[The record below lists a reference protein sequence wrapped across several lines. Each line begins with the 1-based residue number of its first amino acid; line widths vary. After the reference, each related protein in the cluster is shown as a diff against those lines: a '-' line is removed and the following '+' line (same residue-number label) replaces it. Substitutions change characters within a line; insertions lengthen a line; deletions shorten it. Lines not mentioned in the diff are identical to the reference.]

1 MAENEKQNNHS
12 SATFVEGRGGGQGKP
27 RTPSG
32 QRQPWQPPENPTT
45 ATSPRM
51 SVNNH
56 QPLRT
61 NAREG
66 EQTKIHESS
75 SVPAMNRYNTRFEVK
90 LLGHGDPQPELQVLK
105 ESPFLQEI
113 FDNTPIFRNRPC
125 EGQRGPRH
133 EPDIDRVVG
142 FIVPGTTHYRDD
154 GLHGLGIY
162 ATAEVLRPETMRLC
176 SLMQTPFGLDI
187 TADESDTPPNITVIS
202 IDLVVNPRGTGKIIG
217 IRNHI

>member
-1 MAENEKQNNHS
+1 MVENDKQKNHS
-12 SATFVEGRGGGQGKP
+12 NATFVEGRGGGQGKP

-32 QRQPWQPPENPTT
+32 QRQPWQPPENPTI
-45 ATSPRM
+45 AANPRI

-56 QPLRT
+56 QSIRSD
-61 NAREG
+61 ARES
-66 EQTKIHESS
+66 ERTKTQENSS
-75 SVPAMNRYNTRFEVK
+75 GPAMNRYNTRFEVK

-105 ESPFLQEI
+105 ESPFLQNI
-113 FDNTPIFRNRPC
+113 FHNTPIFRNRPC

-133 EPDIDRVVG
+133 EFDVDRVVG
-142 FIVPGTTHYRDD
+142 FIVPGTAHYRDD

-162 ATAEVLRPETMRLC
+162 ATAEVLRPETMKFR

-187 TADESDTPPNITVIS
+187 TAAENDTPPHITVIS
-202 IDLVVNPRGTGKIIG
+202 IDVVVNPRGTGKIVG

>member
-1 MAENEKQNNHS
+1 MVENEKRKNHS
-12 SATFVEGRGGGQGKP
+12 NATFIEGRGGGQGKP

-45 ATSPRM
+45 ATNRRM
-51 SVNNH
+51 FAGDH
-56 QPLRT
+56 QSLPT
-61 NAREG
+61 NAQESER
-66 EQTKIHESS
+66 TKIPENSIG
-75 SVPAMNRYNTRFEVK
+75 PDRNRFNTRFEVK

-105 ESPFLQEI
+105 ESPFLEDI
-113 FDNTPIFRNRPC
+113 FCNTPIIRNRPC

-133 EPDIDRVVG
+133 ELDFDRVVG
-142 FIVPGTTHYRDD
+142 FIVPGTAHYRDD

-162 ATAEVLRPETMRLC
+162 ATAEVLRPETMKFC

-187 TADESDTPPNITVIS
+187 TAAQNDTPPHITVVS
-202 IDLVVNPRGTGKIIG
+202 IDVVVNPRGTGKIVG